1 MHSKQLIDIIF
12 CVLVFVEFTQ
22 ATPYLWG
29 SPHINY
35 DASLDPI
42 EWSRS
47 FVKDAVRK
55 PRVYQLNSIDGTEN
69 KLLAQIHDYKDFNKR
84 LHLSHGK
91 YGANIQKKLHRRKNR
106 TNARNRYS
114 LV

>member
-1 MHSKQLIDIIF
+1 MHFKQLIDIIC

-29 SPHINY
+29 SRHINY

-42 EWSRS
+42 EWSRN

-55 PRVYQLNSIDGTEN
+55 PRIYQFNSIDGADD
-69 KLLAQIHDYKDFNKR
+69 KLLAQIQDYKDFSKR

-91 YGANIQKKLHRRKNR
+91 YGVNMHKKLNRRKNR
-106 TNARNRYS
+106 INARNRYS